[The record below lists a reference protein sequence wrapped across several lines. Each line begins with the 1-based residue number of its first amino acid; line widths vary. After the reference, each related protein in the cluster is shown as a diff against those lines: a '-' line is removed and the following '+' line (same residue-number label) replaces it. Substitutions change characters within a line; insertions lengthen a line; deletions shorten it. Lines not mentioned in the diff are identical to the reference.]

1 MRVAGLIVFI
11 VAANALAAG
20 AMAANKTEAD
30 CRKFAMSLPSTPLFV
45 AEGLI
50 CHTTFDRSGPVEIIE
65 AQGRQNF
72 TYLRH
77 LAGEEGASL
86 QPDDLEYRAD
96 RSGFFERTDNW
107 GETVR
112 RGVYA
117 TRAFAGFPQRASPYG
132 FECVAFSRYSGDGVV
147 AGSFRHELFGL
158 FCFDGGKNPAPM
170 QDDLIEEFLKR
181 LQLDF

>member
-1 MRVAGLIVFI
+1 MRIAGLMVLI
-11 VAANALAAG
+11 VAASSLAPA
-20 AMAANKTEAD
+20 AMAANRTEAD

-50 CHTTFDRSGPVEIIE
+50 CHTASDRSGPVEIIE
-65 AQGRQNF
+65 AHGRQNF

-86 QPDDLEYRAD
+86 KADDLEYRAD
-96 RSGFFERTDNW
+96 RSGFFERTDLW

-112 RGVYA
+112 HGAYA
-117 TRAFAGFPQRASPYG
+117 TRAFAGFPERASAYG
-132 FECVAFSRYSGDGVV
+132 FECVAFSRYSGDG
-147 AGSFRHELFGL
+147 AEDGSFRHELFGL

-170 QDDLIEEFLKR
+170 QEDLIEEFLKR
-181 LQLDF
+181 LRLDF